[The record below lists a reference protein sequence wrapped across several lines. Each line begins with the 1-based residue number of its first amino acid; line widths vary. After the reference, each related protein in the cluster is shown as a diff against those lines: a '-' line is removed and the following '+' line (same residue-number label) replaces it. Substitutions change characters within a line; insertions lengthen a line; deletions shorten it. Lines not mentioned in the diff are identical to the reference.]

1 MLLSWSRA
9 LILAL
14 LCAMICAPGA
24 LHARICF
31 VALGVIEQ
39 PSCCSKPT
47 CCDPL
52 PDKGPALAAA
62 SEECTCCL
70 EVVFDSNDKTPTAAP
85 VQLPALEAPM
95 LRLVCVLASVP
106 PPAPGFES
114 QRAIRARERLRPNA
128 AAQVP
133 LRI

>member
-1 MLLSWSRA
+1 MLQSWSRA

-14 LCAMICAPGA
+14 VCALICAPGE
-24 LHARICF
+24 LRARVCL
-31 VALGVIEQ
+31 VALGVVEQ

-52 PDKGPALAAA
+52 PDKGPALKAA

-70 EVVFDSNDKTPTAAP
+70 EVVLDSNDKTPTAAP
-85 VQLPALEAPM
+85 VQLPALEAPV
-95 LRLVCVLASVP
+95 LRLVCELASVALP
-106 PPAPGFES
+106 MPGFERV
-114 QRAIRARERLRPNA
+114 RAMRARERLRPNA
-128 AAQVP
+128 AAPVP

>member
-9 LILAL
+9 LVLAL
-14 LCAMICAPGA
+14 LCAMICAPGE
-24 LHARICF
+24 LRARICL
-31 VALGVIEQ
+31 VALGVVEQ

-52 PDKGPALAAA
+52 PDKGPALKAS

-70 EVVFDSNDKTPTAAP
+70 EVVLDSNDKTPTDAP
-85 VQLPALEAPM
+85 PPQPALVALP
-95 LRLVCVLASVP
+95 LRLVCELAP
-106 PPAPGFES
+106 TPLPEPGFE
-114 QRAIRARERLRPNA
+114 RARALRARERLRPNA
-128 AAQVP
+128 AASVP